1 MGVPSDARELM
12 PHVEPVGDDDE
23 ISLLDIL
30 TGIGEEKRLVT
41 AVTAVA
47 AAIGLAIALLLPPIF
62 TARTTLLPPQQGQ
75 GGSAMMA
82 ASLGA
87 LAATAGLGG
96 AFKAPEELY
105 VGLLKS
111 DSIANAL
118 VQRFNLKERYEQ
130 KLAEDARKGLA
141 ARARF
146 TPDRKSS
153 LITVEVD
160 DKDPAFAAQL
170 ANAYVDELRKMMN
183 RIGVTQAQQSR
194 LYFEEQIEKSK
205 TDLAKAEL
213 AVKQAQEK
221 SGLISLDAQTQASIA
236 TAAQLRGQIVARE
249 VQLRAVQPYA
259 GPENP
264 ELKRLLSELAG
275 LRLQLG
281 RIENGPGASNP
292 GASNPGASQD
302 GAQALANVRIFR
314 ELKYQEAVYS
324 AMLQQLQLAK
334 ADEARDA
341 PLVQQVDVAVAP
353 ERKSKPRR
361 SVIVLV
367 ALALGLLVGLSWAL
381 LRRALRRARQDPES
395 AQQWHDLARAWSFR
409 RS

>member
-1 MGVPSDARELM
+1 MGVPSDARELT